1 MRRVFVLAAILA
13 ANITAFTAFG
23 AVNVTASRD
32 YVDRKVEAVSN
43 TLTKAIQ
50 DAEPGNYNVVSNN
63 AMTAIQSLQP
73 AMEYADT
80 AVGNLKTDLTNGT
93 TTVKKAS
100 ALVTEGGVQKTA
112 EQIISDI
119 SERTSTNDVKGIVT
133 ARSESG
139 YTDWV
144 LSSDPE
150 ELIQYFGDMRVLP
163 WGASWNLY
171 KGEFYGSDKVA
182 GAQGNRDST
191 NLSWSVEFA
200 PGEYG
205 TVSATRS
212 RISTNTLSLVTYDDI
227 DNFPSMAVA
236 RAETYGTKYR
246 WTDSTGC
253 VWQASSD
260 VWKDHWEITPK
271 DRSSGMCVFWDG
283 DSWVFQYEGHTQD
296 TGIGSSASSFSVD
309 ALGVQCKRYPGG
321 ETVLVTRMASTNDVE
336 SIAIGL
342 ARNKSLMWVSDMGIL
357 KCSQDCS
364 AWGGNLNVNGNS
376 IGATLQNYVDFFW
389 MFLTYNG
396 TRLRYEALGTV
407 SSKTIT
413 LSNPIN
419 TETEEYADS
428 YPFQSVTFR
437 RREANGLGLP
447 DFEDF
452 DEKQDLLPYPTNQI
466 PYSAIY
472 NPPWLTSFTESDPT
486 IPSWAKAS
494 TKPSYSWSEI
504 TSKPSFATV
513 ATSGAYY
520 DLTGKPD
527 LSKLLL
533 IEDFDEWQTNSNII
547 IGRDNTWSESSDG
560 IVLIGHDST
569 VTGEYAMAVGPYAV
583 ADGDYAMAFGTSEAK
598 ADYAVSLGFNNLS
611 LASEAFAGGLFS
623 QAFFSWGS
631 AVGYKAVSSNNYA
644 SAFGAFAEATGP
656 QALALG
662 PAKAMNLNAIGIG
675 TFAEAQATNTIAI
688 GSGAKAKAYLGIA
701 IGTLAEAEENGLAI
715 GYNSYAGPGS
725 VALGMGRRPT
735 SIFGIYGSQ
744 AFGTRTYAL
753 GGYVASNVTDSVS
766 IGTYAWNT
774 NSRAVVISA
783 GFNTVNGPETRSHGD
798 GTITLGVTNGL
809 HDVWI
814 GTNTLDEA
822 ISMDYAK
829 KSESLS
835 PDTMTNAVR
844 SVVSVTSS
852 YIWDAQEECLYRR
865 EMKAGYLYWTPVTN
879 VNALLPENI
888 SVLNYLEEHKND

>member
-13 ANITAFTAFG
+13 ANITAFG

-50 DAEPGNYNVVSNN
+50 DAEPGNYNIVSNK
-63 AMTAIQSLQP
+63 AMTAIQSLDP
-73 AMEYADT
+73 ATNYANT
-80 AVGNLKTDLTNGT
+80 AVGNLRTDLTTGT

-100 ALVTEGGVQKTA
+100 TLVTEGGVQKTA

-119 SERTSTNDVKGIVT
+119 SERTSTNDVRGIVT

-144 LSSDPE
+144 ISSDHE
-150 ELIQYFGDMRVLP
+150 YLSQRIGDMKILP
-163 WGASWNLY
+163 WSRKWNLY
-171 KGEFYGSDKVA
+171 RGNLYGSDKMA
-182 GAQGNRDST
+182 GAQGDMDST
-191 NLSWSVEFA
+191 NLSWSVAFA

-212 RISTNTLSLVTYDDI
+212 RISTNTLSLATYDDI
-227 DNFPSMAVA
+227 DKVPSMTVA

-253 VWQASSD
+253 VWQVSSD
-260 VWKDHWEITPK
+260 VWKDYWEITPK
-271 DRSSGMCVFWDG
+271 DRASGMCVFWDG
-283 DSWVFQYEGHTQD
+283 DSWVFQYEGFTLD
-296 TGIGSSASSFSVD
+296 TGIGSSAGSFSVS
-309 ALGVQCKRYPGG
+309 ALGVQCRRYPGG
-321 ETVLVTRMASTNDVE
+321 DAVLVTRLASTNDVE
-336 SIAIGL
+336 SIAIDL

-357 KCSQDCS
+357 KCSHDCR
-364 AWGGNLNVNGNS
+364 AWVGNLNVNGNS
-376 IGATLQNYVDFFW
+376 IGVTLESNVDFFW
-389 MFLTYNG
+389 MFMTYNG
-396 TRLRYEALGTV
+396 TRLRYDGGGTV
-407 SSKTIT
+407 SDETIT
-413 LSNPIN
+413 LSNPWN
-419 TETEEYADS
+419 EDAEEDADS

-452 DEKQDLLPYPTNQI
+452 DAKQDLLPYPTNQI

-486 IPSWAKAS
+486 IYSWAKAS
-494 TKPSYSWSEI
+494 TKPSYTWSEI
-504 TSKPSFATV
+504 GSKPSFATV

-569 VTGEYAMAVGPYAV
+569 VTGDHAMAVGPYAV

-598 ADYAVSLGFNNLS
+598 ADYAVALGFDNMS
-611 LASEAFAGGLFS
+611 FDSEAFSAGLFS
-623 QAFFSWGS
+623 KAFFSWGS
-631 AVGYKAVSSNNYA
+631 AVGYKSVSSNNYA

-662 PAKAMNLNAIGIG
+662 PAKATELNAISIG
-675 TFAEAQATNTIAI
+675 TFAEASATNTIAI
-688 GSGAKAKAYLGIA
+688 GPGAKGKAYLGIA

-774 NSRAVVISA
+774 NSHAVVISA

-835 PDTMTNAVR
+835 PGTLTNTVR

-852 YIWDAQEECLYRR
+852 YIWDDKAKCLYRR
-865 EMKAGYLYWTPVTN
+865 DMDDGYLYWTPVTN

-888 SVLNYLEEHKND
+888 AILNYLEEHKND

>member
-13 ANITAFTAFG
+13 ANITAFG

-50 DAEPGNYNVVSNN
+50 DAEPGNYNMVSNK

-73 AMEYADT
+73 ATNYANT
-80 AVGNLKTDLTNGT
+80 AVGSLRTELTNGT

-100 ALVTEGGVQKTA
+100 TLVTEGGVQKTA
-112 EQIISDI
+112 EQIISGI
-119 SERTSTNDVKGIVT
+119 SERTSTNDVRGIVT

-139 YTDWV
+139 YTDWTI
-144 LSSDPE
+144 SSDHE
-150 ELIQYFGDMRVLP
+150 YLSQFVGAMKVLP
-163 WGASWNLY
+163 WSQKWNLY
-171 KGEFYGSDKVA
+171 KGNLYGSDKMA

-191 NLSWSVEFA
+191 NLSWSVAFA
-200 PGEYG
+200 PGEYA

-212 RISTNTLSLVTYDDI
+212 PLSTNTLSLATYDDI
-227 DNFPSMAVA
+227 DKVPSMTVA

-253 VWQASSD
+253 VWQVSSD
-260 VWKDHWEITPK
+260 VWKDYWEITPK
-271 DRSSGMCVFWDG
+271 DRASGMCVFWDG
-283 DSWVFQYEGHTQD
+283 DSWVFQYEGFTQD
-296 TGIGSSASSFSVD
+296 TGIGSSVGSFNVD
-309 ALGVQCKRYPGG
+309 ALGVQCRRYPGG
-321 ETVLVTRMASTNDVE
+321 DTVLVTRIASTNDVE
-336 SIAIGL
+336 SIAIDL
-342 ARNKSLMWVSDMGIL
+342 ARNKSLVWVSDMGIL
-357 KCSQDCS
+357 KCSHDC
-364 AWGGNLNVNGNS
+364 AWWVGDLIVNGNPIS
-376 IGATLQNYVDFFW
+376 AKLQSNVDFFW

-396 TRLRYEALGTV
+396 TRLRYDGGGTV
-407 SSKTIT
+407 SDETIT
-413 LSNPIN
+413 LSNPWN
-419 TETEEYADS
+419 EDAGDYADS
-428 YPFQSVTFR
+428 YPFQSVTFK
-437 RREANGLGLP
+437 RRESNGLGLP
-447 DFEDF
+447 DFD
-452 DEKQDLLPYPTNQI
+452 DLDTKQNLLPYPTNQI

-486 IPSWAKAS
+486 IYSWAKAS

-504 TSKPSFATV
+504 TSKPSFKTV
-513 ATSGAYY
+513 ATSGAYS
-520 DLTGKPD
+520 DLTGTPD
-527 LSKLLL
+527 LDNYL
-533 IEDFDEWQTNSNII
+533 EVADFYGWQTNVNIV
-547 IGRDNTWSESSDG
+547 IGKDNEWDESKTG
-560 IVLIGHDST
+560 QILIGHDSV
-569 VTGEYAMAVGPYAV
+569 VTGESAMAVGPYAI
-583 ADGDYAMAFGTSEAK
+583 ANGDYAMAFGTSEAMD
-598 ADYAVSLGFNNLS
+598 DYAVALGFNNLS
-611 LASEAFAGGLFS
+611 LASEAFSAGLFS
-623 QAFFSWGS
+623 QAFFPWSM
-631 AVGYKAVSSNNYA
+631 AVGYKAVASNSYGVA
-644 SAFGAFAEATGP
+644 VGPFAETTG
-656 QALALG
+656 QQGISIG
-662 PAKAMNLNAIGIG
+662 PAKAMELNSIGIG
-675 TFAEAQATNTIAI
+675 TFAEAQATNTIAM
-688 GSGAKAKAYLGIA
+688 GPGAKAKAYLGIA

-835 PDTMTNAVR
+835 PGTLTNTVR

-852 YIWDAQEECLYRR
+852 YIWDAQAECLYRR

>member
-1 MRRVFVLAAILA
+1 MRFCRMSAVILAFAAIESY
-13 ANITAFTAFG
+13 G
-23 AVNVTASRD
+23 AVNVTASRE
-32 YVDRKVEAVSN
+32 YVDRKVTSVSN
-43 TLTKAIQ
+43 SIM
-50 DAEPGNYNVVSNN
+50 DEVS
-63 AMTAIQSLQP
+63 S
-73 AMEYADT
+73 
-80 AVGNLKTDLTNGT
+80 NLRK
-93 TTVKKAS
+93 
-100 ALVTEGGVQKTA
+100 
-112 EQIISDI
+112 I
-119 SERTSTNDVKGIVT
+119 
-133 ARSESG
+133 
-139 YTDWV
+139 
-144 LSSDPE
+144 
-150 ELIQYFGDMRVLP
+150 
-163 WGASWNLY
+163 
-171 KGEFYGSDKVA
+171 
-182 GAQGNRDST
+182 
-191 NLSWSVEFA
+191 
-200 PGEYG
+200 
-205 TVSATRS
+205 
-212 RISTNTLSLVTYDDI
+212 
-227 DNFPSMAVA
+227 
-236 RAETYGTKYR
+236 
-246 WTDSTGC
+246 
-253 VWQASSD
+253 
-260 VWKDHWEITPK
+260 
-271 DRSSGMCVFWDG
+271 
-283 DSWVFQYEGHTQD
+283 
-296 TGIGSSASSFSVD
+296 
-309 ALGVQCKRYPGG
+309 
-321 ETVLVTRMASTNDVE
+321 E
-336 SIAIGL
+336 SIED
-342 ARNKSLMWVSDMGIL
+342 N
-357 KCSQDCS
+357 
-364 AWGGNLNVNGNS
+364 
-376 IGATLQNYVDFFW
+376 
-389 MFLTYNG
+389 TY
-396 TRLRYEALGTV
+396 T
-407 SSKTIT
+407 KD
-413 LSNPIN
+413 
-419 TETEEYADS
+419 ET
-428 YPFQSVTFR
+428 
-437 RREANGLGLP
+437 
-447 DFEDF
+447 
-452 DEKQDLLPYPTNQI
+452 DEKVGAKQDKLPYPTNAI
-466 PYSAIY
+466 PYSSISGVPAAPVTSVNGKTGSVTIGKSDVDLGNVANTGDSATPVSGGTTKFTTGGAYTHLAKKQDKLPYPTNAIPPSAIY

-486 IPSWAKAS
+486 IYPWAKAQ
-494 TKPSYSWSEI
+494 TKPSYTWTEI
-504 TSKPSFATV
+504 GSKPSFAAV

-520 DLTGKPD
+520 DLTDKPD

-560 IVLIGHDST
+560 IILVGHDST
-569 VTGEYAMAVGPYAV
+569 VEGEHAMAVGPYAI
-583 ADGDYAMAFGTSEAK
+583 ANGDFAMAFGTSEAK
-598 ADYAVSLGFNNLS
+598 ADYAVALGFNNLS

-662 PAKAMNLNAIGIG
+662 PAKAMDLNSIGIG

-688 GSGAKAKAYLGIA
+688 GSGAKAKAYLGTA

-753 GGYVASNVTDSVS
+753 GGHVASNVTDSVS

>member
-13 ANITAFTAFG
+13 ANITAFG

-43 TLTKAIQ
+43 TLTRAIQ
-50 DAEPGNYNVVSNN
+50 DAEPGNYNTVSNK

-73 AMEYADT
+73 ATNYADT
-80 AVGNLKTDLTNGT
+80 AVGNLRTDLTTGT

-100 ALVTEGGVQKTA
+100 TLVTEGGVQKTA
-112 EQIISDI
+112 EQIISGI
-119 SERTSTNDVKGIVT
+119 SERTSTNDVRGIVT

-144 LSSDPE
+144 ISSDHE
-150 ELIQYFGDMRVLP
+150 YFIQRIGYMKVLP
-163 WGASWNLY
+163 WSQKWNLY
-171 KGEFYGSDKVA
+171 KGNLYGSDKMA

-191 NLSWSVEFA
+191 NLSWSVAFA
-200 PGEYG
+200 PGEYA

-212 RISTNTLSLVTYDDI
+212 PLSTNTLSLATYDDI
-227 DNFPSMAVA
+227 DKVPSMSVA

-253 VWQASSD
+253 VWQVSSD
-260 VWKDHWEITPK
+260 VWKDYWEITPK
-271 DRSSGMCVFWDG
+271 DRASGMCVFWDG
-283 DSWVFQYEGHTQD
+283 DSWVFQYEGFTQD
-296 TGIGSSASSFSVD
+296 TGIGSSVGSFNVD
-309 ALGVQCKRYPGG
+309 ALGVQCRRYPGG
-321 ETVLVTRMASTNDVE
+321 DTVLVTRIASTNDVE
-336 SIAIGL
+336 SIAIDL
-342 ARNKSLMWVSDMGIL
+342 ARNKSLVWVSDMGIL
-357 KCSQDCS
+357 KCSHDC
-364 AWGGNLNVNGNS
+364 AWWVGDLIVNGNPIS
-376 IGATLQNYVDFFW
+376 AKLQSNVDFFW

-396 TRLRYEALGTV
+396 TRLRYDGGGTV
-407 SSKTIT
+407 SDETIT
-413 LSNPIN
+413 LSNPWN
-419 TETEEYADS
+419 EDAGDYADS
-428 YPFQSVTFR
+428 YPFQSVTFK
-437 RREANGLGLP
+437 RRESNGLGLP
-447 DFEDF
+447 DFEDL
-452 DEKQDLLPYPTNQI
+452 DTKQNLLPYPTNQI

-486 IPSWAKAS
+486 IYSWAKAS

-504 TSKPSFATV
+504 TSKPSFKTV
-513 ATSGAYY
+513 ATSGAYS
-520 DLTGKPD
+520 DLTGRPD
-527 LSKLLL
+527 LDNYL
-533 IEDFDEWQTNSNII
+533 EVADFYGWQTNVNIV
-547 IGRDNTWSESSDG
+547 IGKDNEWDESKTG
-560 IVLIGHDST
+560 QILIGHDSV
-569 VTGEYAMAVGPYAV
+569 VTGKSAMAVGPYAI
-583 ADGDYAMAFGTSEAK
+583 ANGDYAMAFGTSEAME
-598 ADYAVSLGFNNLS
+598 DYAVALGFNNFS
-611 LASEAFAGGLFS
+611 LASEAFSAGLFS

-662 PAKAMNLNAIGIG
+662 PAKATELNAISIG
-675 TFAEAQATNTIAI
+675 TFAEASATNTIAI
-688 GSGAKAKAYLGIA
+688 GPGAKAKAYLGIA

-715 GYNSYAGPGS
+715 GYDSYAGPGS

-753 GGYVASNVTDSVS
+753 GGYVASNVVDSVS

-774 NSRAVVISA
+774 NSNAVVISA
-783 GFNTVNGPETRSHGD
+783 GHNTINGPETRSHGD

-822 ISMDYAK
+822 ISRDYAK

-835 PDTMTNAVR
+835 PSTLTNTVR

-852 YIWDAQEECLYRR
+852 YIWDAQAECLYRR
-865 EMKAGYLYWTPVTN
+865 DMKAGYLYWTPVTN

>member
-13 ANITAFTAFG
+13 ANITAFG

-50 DAEPGNYNVVSNN
+50 DAEPGNYNIVSNK
-63 AMTAIQSLQP
+63 AMTAIQSLDP
-73 AMEYADT
+73 ATNYANT
-80 AVGNLKTDLTNGT
+80 AVGNLRTDLTTGT

-100 ALVTEGGVQKTA
+100 TLVTEGGVQKTA

-119 SERTSTNDVKGIVT
+119 SERTSTNDVRGIVT

-144 LSSDPE
+144 ISSDHE
-150 ELIQYFGDMRVLP
+150 YLSQRVGDMKILP
-163 WGASWNLY
+163 WGRKWNLY
-171 KGEFYGSDKVA
+171 MGNLYGPDRIA
-182 GAQGNRDST
+182 GAQGDMDST
-191 NLSWSVEFA
+191 NLSWSVAFA

-227 DNFPSMAVA
+227 DKVPSMTVA

-253 VWQASSD
+253 VWQVSSD
-260 VWKDHWEITPK
+260 VWKDYWEITPK
-271 DRSSGMCVFWDG
+271 DRASGMCVFWDG
-283 DSWVFQYEGHTQD
+283 DSWVFQYEGYTLD
-296 TGIGSSASSFSVD
+296 TGIGSSSGSFSVY
-309 ALGVQCKRYPGG
+309 ALGVQCRRYPGG
-321 ETVLVTRMASTNDVE
+321 DTVLVTRMAST
-336 SIAIGL
+336 
-342 ARNKSLMWVSDMGIL
+342 
-357 KCSQDCS
+357 
-364 AWGGNLNVNGNS
+364 
-376 IGATLQNYVDFFW
+376 
-389 MFLTYNG
+389 
-396 TRLRYEALGTV
+396 
-407 SSKTIT
+407 
-413 LSNPIN
+413 
-419 TETEEYADS
+419 
-428 YPFQSVTFR
+428 
-437 RREANGLGLP
+437 
-447 DFEDF
+447 EDF
-452 DEKQDLLPYPTNQI
+452 DTKQDLLPYPTNQI

-486 IPSWAKAS
+486 IYSWAKAS

-504 TSKPSFATV
+504 TSKPSFKTV
-513 ATSGAYY
+513 ATSGAYS
-520 DLTGKPD
+520 DLTGRPD
-527 LSKLLL
+527 LGNYL
-533 IEDFDEWQTNSNII
+533 EVADFYGWQTNVNVI
-547 IGRDNTWSESSDG
+547 IGRDNTWPESG
-560 IVLIGHDST
+560 VGLTVLGHDST
-569 VTGEYAMAVGPYAV
+569 VSGESATAVGPYAS
-583 ADGDYAMAFGTSEAK
+583 AQGDYAMAF
-598 ADYAVSLGFNNLS
+598 GFNNLS
-611 LASEAFAGGLFS
+611 LASEAFTAGLFS

-631 AVGYKAVSSNNYA
+631 AVGYKSVSSNNYA

-662 PAKAMNLNAIGIG
+662 PAKAMELNSIGIG
-675 TFAEAQATNTIAI
+675 TFAEAQATNTIAM
-688 GSGAKAKAYLGIA
+688 GPGAKAKAYLGIA

-715 GYNSYAGPGS
+715 GYSSYAGPGS

-735 SIFGIYGSQ
+735 SISGIYGSQ

-753 GGYVASNVTDSVS
+753 GGYVGSNVTDSVS

-774 NSRAVVISA
+774 NKHAVVISA

-835 PDTMTNAVR
+835 PDTLTNTVR

-852 YIWDAQEECLYRR
+852 YIWDAQDECLYRR
-865 EMKAGYLYWTPVTN
+865 EMKSGYLYWTPVTN

-888 SVLNYLEEHKND
+888 AILNYLEEHKND

>member
-13 ANITAFTAFG
+13 ANITAFG

-50 DAEPGNYNVVSNN
+50 DAEPGNYNIVSNR

-73 AMEYADT
+73 ATEYADT
-80 AVGNLKTDLTNGT
+80 SVGNLRTDLTTGT

-100 ALVTEGGVQKTA
+100 TLVTEGGVQKTA

-119 SERTSTNDVKGIVT
+119 SERTSTNDVRGIVT

-144 LSSDPE
+144 ISSDHE
-150 ELIQYFGDMRVLP
+150 YLSQRIGYMKILP
-163 WGASWNLY
+163 WSRKWNLY
-171 KGEFYGSDKVA
+171 KGNLYGSDRMA
-182 GAQGNRDST
+182 GAQGDMDST
-191 NLSWSVEFA
+191 NLSWYVSFA

-212 RISTNTLSLVTYDDI
+212 RISTNTLSLATYEDI
-227 DNFPSMAVA
+227 DKVPSMTVA

-253 VWQASSD
+253 VWQVSSD
-260 VWKDHWEITPK
+260 VWKDYWEITPK
-271 DRSSGMCVFWDG
+271 DRASGMCVFWDG
-283 DSWVFQYEGHTQD
+283 DSWVFQYEGFTQD
-296 TGIGSSASSFSVD
+296 TGIGSSAGSFSVA
-309 ALGVQCKRYPGG
+309 ALGVQCRRYPGG
-321 ETVLVTRMASTNDVE
+321 DTVLVTRMASTNDVE
-336 SIAIGL
+336 SITIDL

-357 KCSQDCS
+357 KCSHDCS
-364 AWGGNLNVNGNS
+364 AWVGDLIVNGNPIS
-376 IGATLQNYVDFFW
+376 ARLESYVDFFW

-396 TRLRYEALGTV
+396 TRLKYDGGGTV
-407 SSKTIT
+407 SDETIT
-413 LSNPIN
+413 LSNPWN
-419 TETEEYADS
+419 EDAEDYADS
-428 YPFQSVTFR
+428 YPFQSITFR

-452 DEKQDLLPYPTNQI
+452 DTKQDLLPYPTNQI

-486 IPSWAKAS
+486 IYSWAKAS

-504 TSKPSFATV
+504 TSKPSFKAV
-513 ATSGAYY
+513 ATSGAYS
-520 DLTGKPD
+520 DLTGRPN
-527 LSKLLL
+527 LGNYLE
-533 IEDFDEWQTNSNII
+533 IADFYGWQTNVNVI
-547 IGRDNTWSESSDG
+547 IGRDNTWPESG
-560 IVLIGHDST
+560 VGLTVLGHDST
-569 VTGEYAMAVGPYAV
+569 VSGESATAVGPYAS
-583 ADGDYAMAFGTSEAK
+583 AQGDYAMAFGTSEAN
-598 ADYAVSLGFNNLS
+598 ADYAVALGFNNLS
-611 LASEAFAGGLFS
+611 LASEAFTAGLFS

-631 AVGYKAVSSNNYA
+631 AVGYKSVSSNNYA

-662 PAKAMNLNAIGIG
+662 PAKAMELNSIGIG
-675 TFAEAQATNTIAI
+675 TFAEAQATNTIAM
-688 GSGAKAKAYLGIA
+688 GPGAKAKAYLGIA

-715 GYNSYAGPGS
+715 GYSSYAGPGS

-753 GGYVASNVTDSVS
+753 GGYVGSNVTDSVS

-774 NSRAVVISA
+774 NKHAVVISA

-835 PDTMTNAVR
+835 PDTLTNTVR

-852 YIWDAQEECLYRR
+852 YIWDAQDECLYRR

-888 SVLNYLEEHKND
+888 AILNYLEEHKND